1 MKIWITSFTYQDKEY
16 AGPNVFASSKK
27 KAQLLCNIQGLT
39 LEGEL
44 TGLEE
49 DLFYLD
55 ALETDENTVYH

>member
-1 MKIWITSFTYQDKEY
+1 MKIWITSFVFEDKEY
-16 AGPNVFASSKK
+16 SGPNVFASSKK

-44 TGLEE
+44 TGIDE